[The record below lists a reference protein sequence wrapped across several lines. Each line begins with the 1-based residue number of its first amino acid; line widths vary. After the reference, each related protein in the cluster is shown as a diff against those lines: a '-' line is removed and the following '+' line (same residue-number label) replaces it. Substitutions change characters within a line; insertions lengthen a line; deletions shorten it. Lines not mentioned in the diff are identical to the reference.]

1 VGWAFNG
8 FQAAQFSGY
17 QKLGQQGKGHPLV
30 LFGRNLSLQ
39 RVEKPPNTGSA
50 DPIGPYCTWADDGLQ
65 LPPSRG

>member
-39 RVEKPPNTGSA
+39 RVEKPPEHWQCR
-50 DPIGPYCTWADDGLQ
+50 PYRAILYLG
-65 LPPSRG
+65 